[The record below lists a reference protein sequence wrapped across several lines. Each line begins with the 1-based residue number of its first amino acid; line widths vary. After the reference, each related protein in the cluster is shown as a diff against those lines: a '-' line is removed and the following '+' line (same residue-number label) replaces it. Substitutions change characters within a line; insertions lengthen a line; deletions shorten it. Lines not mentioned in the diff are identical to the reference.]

1 MKTIQELNEERNENQ
16 QMDADQLME
25 RMFSFIPL
33 DGKHP
38 TSAIISAKFC
48 AKVACD
54 YLYDNLPNINET
66 PPNSRKDERYY
77 RQYWNGVKLKLE
89 AFKAVAEKEE
99 KD

>member
-1 MKTIQELNEERNENQ
+1 MKTIQEIDEERNENQ
-16 QMDADQLME
+16 QNDAYELMQ

-54 YLYDNLPNINET
+54 YLYENLPNINET
-66 PPNSRKDERYY
+66 PPNSRKDERTY

-99 KD
+99 KA